1 MKILDDL
8 IGTLDFSTAVKD
20 IRQGVFHTGV
30 MTRYCGLAATLPR
43 DALRQK
49 PPQVKV
55 PGLLL
60 EKSPRE
66 LADLAYSESILE
78 AAMGMATINSLLEV
92 DEASCLE
99 LNAAEVIEEK
109 GRGKNVAIVGHFPF
123 IPRIRDGAKK
133 LWVIEKNP
141 KDDDFPEE
149 EADTLIPSADV
160 VAITGTALTNHT
172 IEHLLDLCDKNAY
185 VLMLGDTTPLSPV
198 LFDYGLDAISGTR
211 VVNPQQALS
220 CVSQGANFRQ
230 IRGVRR
236 LTMTKS

>member
-8 IGTLDFSTAVKD
+8 TASLDFGCTVKD
-20 IRQGVFHTGV
+20 VRQGVFHTGV

-43 DALRQK
+43 DALRQT
-49 PPQVKV
+49 PPQVKE

-66 LADLAYSESILE
+66 LAALAYSESILE

-92 DEASCLE
+92 DEKSCLE
-99 LNAAEVIEEK
+99 LNAADVILEK
-109 GRGKNVAIVGHFPF
+109 GRGKHVAIVGHFPF
-123 IPRIRDGAKK
+123 IPRIRDHAKK

-149 EADTLIPSADV
+149 EADTLIPLADV

-172 IEHLLDLCDKNAY
+172 IEHLLDLCSKNAY

-211 VVNPQQALS
+211 VVNPRQALS

-236 LTMTKS
+236 LTMTK

>member
-8 IGTLDFSTAVKD
+8 MASLDFSTAVKD
-20 IRQGVFHTGV
+20 IRQGIFHTGV
-30 MTRYCGLAATLPR
+30 MTRYCGLAATLP
-43 DALRQK
+43 
-49 PPQVKV
+49 PQVKE
-55 PGLLL
+55 PGLLM

-66 LADLAYSESILE
+66 LAALAYSESILE

-99 LNAAEVIEEK
+99 LNAAEVIVEK

-123 IPRIRDGAKK
+123 IPRIRDHAKK

-149 EADTLIPSADV
+149 EADTLIPLADV

-172 IEHLLDLCDKNAY
+172 IEHLLDLCDKKAY
-185 VLMLGDTTPLSPV
+185 VLML
-198 LFDYGLDAISGTR
+198 
-211 VVNPQQALS
+211 NPQQALS
-220 CVSQGANFRQ
+220 WRQPGGKFQANQRGKAAYHDKMKPFRPS
-230 IRGVRR
+230 GPP
-236 LTMTKS
+236 